1 MVPKPL
7 PLLTD
12 SGPVCCAPLGAPSS
26 RLTPGAAVDVAVRL
40 KALADPVRL
49 RLVDHLAA
57 RPDLEESASRLAA
70 VVELAEST
78 TNHHL
83 KQLLNAGL
91 VTKRREGMRVFYR
104 LAPASLS
111 AIAGVLDATCC

>member
-1 MVPKPL
+1 MPKPL

-12 SGPVCCAPLGAPSS
+12 AGPVCCAPLGSSDS
-26 RLTPGAAVDVAVRL
+26 RLTIEAATEVAVRL

-57 RPDLEESASRLAA
+57 RPGLEDSASSLSA
-70 VVELAEST
+70 VVGLADST

-83 KQLLNAGL
+83 KQLLNAG
-91 VTKRREGMRVFYR
+91 VVSKRRDGMNVHYR
-104 LAPASLS
+104 LTPASLS
-111 AIAGVLDATCC
+111 AIAGVLNATCC

>member
-1 MVPKPL
+1 MPKTL

-12 SGPVCCAPLGAPSS
+12 SSPVCCSPLGTPSS
-26 RLTPGAAVDVAVRL
+26 RLSPDAAVDVAVRL

-57 RPDLEESASRLAA
+57 RPDLEESASRLAE
-70 VVELAEST
+70 VVELADST

-91 VTKRREGMRVFYR
+91 VTKRREGMNVFYR
-104 LAPASLS
+104 LTPASLS
-111 AIAGVLDATCC
+111 AIARVLNATCC